1 MMRRLAI
8 ALLLLF
14 AACVPADAVER
25 ILQFISDAVVE
36 RNGELAVTETIRVE
50 AEGRDIR
57 RGILRDFP
65 TRYTAR
71 DGARV
76 EVGFHVESVTRDGAP
91 EIFVTESVANG
102 VRVRIGNADR
112 LLANGQ
118 HTYVIRYRTT
128 RQVGFFPDYDELYW
142 NATGTGWTFVIEQ
155 AEARITLPERVP
167 FRQTAFYT
175 GPQGGQGRDAAIV
188 EQQPGRIVFRTT
200 RPLPPKNGLT
210 VAAAWPKGVV
220 EPPSPSQRASWW
232 LGDNLAVPVA
242 IAGLALVLGFYLY
255 AWRRVGRDPPGGTI
269 IPLFGP
275 PDGMSAAAVRYV
287 DREGF
292 DPRCFTAAIIDLGVN
307 GHLKLTGTGKS
318 TLMERRQ
325 GGKPLPAPERTME
338 SRLFAARPS
347 LVLDQANYEPLGKA
361 RQALQQGL
369 ADAYLGKL
377 FRNNFGWS
385 TLGLL
390 ASIVLA
396 VALVVCVATTHAQD
410 QAATLIAGMIMPVP
424 FMLGGAALI
433 YAGWRRE
440 RFGRLLMVV
449 GIALIV
455 VPAVIGLLIMLAD
468 ARGWIDL
475 VPAAAPFALAPLVGL
490 AFRWLQAP
498 TVAGR
503 KVMDQIEGFRM
514 YLGVAEE
521 DRLNALN
528 PPEKTPELFERFL
541 PYAVAL
547 DVENRWADRF
557 AGVLAAAGAGAA
569 IGSWYAGNDNWA
581 SDPVGFADHLGGS
594 LSQTIASASSP
605 PGSSD
610 GGGGSGGGGSSGGG
624 GGGGGGS
631 GW

>member
-1 MMRRLAI
+1 MMRQVTI
-8 ALLLLF
+8 ALILLL
-14 AACVPADAVER
+14 AASVPVGAAER

-50 AEGRDIR
+50 AEGREIR

-71 DGARV
+71 DGSRV

-91 EIFVTESVANG
+91 ETFVTESLANG
-102 VRVRIGNADR
+102 VRVRIGSAER

-128 RQVGFFPDYDELYW
+128 RQIGYFPDYDELYW
-142 NATGTGWTFVIEQ
+142 NATGTGWTFTIDQ

-167 FRQTAFYT
+167 FRRTAFYT
-175 GPQGGQGRDAAIV
+175 GPQGAQGKDAAVI

-210 VAAAWPKGVV
+210 VAAAWQKGVV
-220 EPPSPSQRASWW
+220 EPPSPSQRAGWW
-232 LGDNLAVPVA
+232 LSDNLAVRVA
-242 IAGLALVLGFYLY
+242 IAGLLVVLGFYLY
-255 AWRRVGRDPPGGTI
+255 AWQRVGRDPPRGTI

-275 PDGMSAAAVRYV
+275 PDGMSAAAVRYI

-325 GGKPLPAPERTME
+325 GGKSLPAPERTME
-338 SRLFAARPS
+338 SRLFASRPS

-369 ADAYLGKL
+369 SETYLGKL

-385 TLGLL
+385 ILGLV
-390 ASIVLA
+390 ASIVLL
-396 VALVVCVATTHAQD
+396 VAILVCIATTHAEE
-410 QAATLIAGMIMPVP
+410 QAAVLIAGMVIPIP
-424 FMLGGAALI
+424 FILGGAAMVR
-433 YAGWRRE
+433 AGWRRE
-440 RFGRLLMVV
+440 RFGWLLMLAGVV
-449 GIALIV
+449 LIV
-455 VPAVIGLLIMLAD
+455 APAVIGLLVMLAE
-468 ARGWIDL
+468 ARGWVDL
-475 VPAAAPFALAPLVGL
+475 VPAAAPFVLAPTAVL

-547 DVENRWADRF
+547 DVENRWAERF

-569 IGSWYAGNDNWA
+569 VGSWYAGYQNS
-581 SDPVGFADHLGGS
+581 SDDPIGFVNHLGS
-594 LSQTIASASSP
+594 DFSQTIASASTP

-610 GGGGSGGGGSSGGG
+610 GGGGSSGGGSSGGG